1 MEFFKIG
8 KKRDLFESTQFRL
21 TLLYSG
27 LLMLFLM
34 VFIIVVFSILYAT
47 IFKDQERELEKSVSQ
62 EAKNVEDYIR
72 NQEHR
77 GLEFRNQESVERD
90 VDQFFYY
97 VVNRS
102 GELVLG
108 DEMIPDLRSELL
120 TMIRG
125 WNPTRDDIRLETFKV
140 TFSERG
146 FRDKGRKGD
155 DFRPTQRT
163 DTIRLISAGHPISYN
178 GEMVGMLYIGKEVSF
193 AYQLFKWLLIIL
205 IGLAVLFSGVALVIS
220 FYMSKKAMVPIS
232 RAFSRQREFV
242 ADASHELR
250 TPLSVMLSSIDAMEM
265 TLDLK
270 EEDYSQKL
278 LFNMRNE
285 VKRMT
290 GLVSDLLTLARSDSG
305 TVEHVNERF
314 DFCAISEKAI
324 EAVRALA
331 QSKEI
336 VLELEAPHS
345 IMVNGDSQRLT
356 QLLYILLDNSIKYT
370 PNGGTAVL
378 SLAIK
383 ANDLHIIMKDSGI
396 GISPKEQQHIF
407 ERFYRADQSRTRQ
420 AGGHGL
426 GLSIAKWIVES
437 HKGTIQVS
445 SHIGEGS
452 TFFIKI
458 PIVEQ

>member
-1 MEFFKIG
+1 
-8 KKRDLFESTQFRL
+8 
-21 TLLYSG
+21 
-27 LLMLFLM
+27 
-34 VFIIVVFSILYAT
+34 
-47 IFKDQERELEKSVSQ
+47 
-62 EAKNVEDYIR
+62 
-72 NQEHR
+72 
-77 GLEFRNQESVERD
+77 
-90 VDQFFYY
+90 

-155 DFRPTQRT
+155 EFRPAQRT

-178 GEMVGMLYIGKEVSF
+178 GETVGMLYIGKEVSF

-205 IGLAVLFSGVALVIS
+205 LGLTVLFLGVALVIS
-220 FYMSKKAMVPIS
+220 YYMSKKAMVPIS

-290 GLVSDLLTLARSDSG
+290 GLVGDLLTLARSDSG
-305 TVEHVNERF
+305 TVEYVNERF

-331 QSKEI
+331 RSKEI
-336 VLELEAPHS
+336 DLTLEAPHS

-370 PNGGTAVL
+370 HNGGAAVL
-378 SLAIK
+378 SLTVK
-383 ANDLHIIMKDSGI
+383 AKELHIIMKDSGI
-396 GISPKEQQHIF
+396 GINPEEQHQIF

-426 GLSIAKWIVES
+426 GLAIAKWIVES

-445 SHIGEGS
+445 SNIGEGS
-452 TFFIKI
+452 TFFIRI